1 MVFWCQKIL
10 KCKFRGCK
18 CIPSGAPLPLDNR
31 TAQVAKN
38 FVINHEPKNFKS
50 IKTAANKQAVD
61 FDSHNDAK
69 FYLIRSNFAFWGV
82 RTKFSATAPLS
93 LLTALIHD
101 MRRQI

>member
-38 FVINHEPKNFKS
+38 FVINHEPKNFQIDKDCRE
-50 IKTAANKQAVD
+50 IKQKQ
-61 FDSHNDAK
+61 
-69 FYLIRSNFAFWGV
+69 LI
-82 RTKFSATAPLS
+82 
-93 LLTALIHD
+93 LTATMTLSFI
-101 MRRQI
+101 